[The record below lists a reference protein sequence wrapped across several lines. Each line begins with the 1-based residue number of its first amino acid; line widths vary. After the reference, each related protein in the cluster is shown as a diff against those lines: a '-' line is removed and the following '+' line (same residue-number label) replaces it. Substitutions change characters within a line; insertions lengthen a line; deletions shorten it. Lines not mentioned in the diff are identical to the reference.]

1 MWMCYSVYGHCVLDL
16 AECLPHT
23 HVMISTQLPNY
34 EENAQRDMLSEV
46 IVTTKIR
53 QIRSIKIIKQLMAVT
68 NFTSSANACFSL
80 FSCSFF
86 LFLIFVF
93 SIRSIHWM
101 ILLASSRF
109 FVPMDES
116 KQMIDSFSG
125 SHGTQPMY
133 LPRRYSKIR
142 LKRSTLIYTR

>member
-1 MWMCYSVYGHCVLDL
+1 MWMCYSMYGHCVLDL
-16 AECLPHT
+16 AECLRHT

-46 IVTTKIR
+46 IVTTKIW

-116 KQMIDSFSG
+116 KQVINSCSG
-125 SHGTQPMY
+125 SYGTITTT
-133 LPRRYSKIR
+133 KFED
-142 LKRSTLIYTR
+142 